1 MSKINELTR
10 RDFLLAT
17 VLTPMIAPAVMGS
30 ITSAQAQ
37 GTTSNNKRPNFL
49 FILPDQHRF
58 DWIGANPNLEVKTPN
73 LDSLIARGTRFQQ
86 AFVPSPVCGPSRA
99 CLASGREYDRCG
111 VGDNFTVYPTTQATY
126 YEKLRDA
133 GYYVGACGKL
143 DLAKPTFDNGIDGRN
158 HMSEWGFSDMVN
170 CAGKG
175 DAVLEWD
182 KFKTPFEPYMA
193 YMLKRGVADIHAAD
207 ITSRGGGRAKGP
219 EAYAKTYPTPIDDE
233 DYADN
238 WIGRTGIEMIRRFPK
253 DRPWHMVVN
262 FAGPHDPEDIT
273 QRMEKTVRGRKFPQP
288 FNSTQL
294 DPEQHEA
301 IRQNYTAMVE
311 NIDRWLGIYL
321 DELKQRGELENTIIV
336 FSSDHGEMLGDHNRW
351 GKNVPYDASV
361 GVPLVVAGPNIQH
374 RTSDA
379 LVSLI
384 DIAATFL
391 DYAKAEIPDGMT
403 ALSFRP
409 LLEGRT
415 NDHREYITSG
425 LLNWRMVRDKRYKL
439 IEGFDPSL
447 MKSYGSVPKGTKRP
461 IVLFDLQEDPNE
473 SNNIASQQPEIVA
486 SMKKRLPTR
495 NSDPSYGFPKPEDFA
510 NYGKRS

>member
-1 MSKINELTR
+1 
-10 RDFLLAT
+10 
-17 VLTPMIAPAVMGS
+17 
-30 ITSAQAQ
+30 
-37 GTTSNNKRPNFL
+37 
-49 FILPDQHRF
+49 
-58 DWIGANPNLEVKTPN
+58 
-73 LDSLIARGTRFQQ
+73 
-86 AFVPSPVCGPSRA
+86 
-99 CLASGREYDRCG
+99 
-111 VGDNFTVYPTTQATY
+111 
-126 YEKLRDA
+126 
-133 GYYVGACGKL
+133 
-143 DLAKPTFDNGIDGRN
+143 
-158 HMSEWGFSDMVN
+158 
-170 CAGKG
+170 
-175 DAVLEWD
+175 
-182 KFKTPFEPYMA
+182 
-193 YMLKRGVADIHAAD
+193 
-207 ITSRGGGRAKGP
+207 
-219 EAYAKTYPTPIDDE
+219 
-233 DYADN
+233 
-238 WIGRTGIEMIRRFPK
+238 
-253 DRPWHMVVN
+253 
-262 FAGPHDPEDIT
+262 
-273 QRMEKTVRGRKFPQP
+273 
-288 FNSTQL
+288 
-294 DPEQHEA
+294 
-301 IRQNYTAMVE
+301 
-311 NIDRWLGIYL
+311 
-321 DELKQRGELENTIIV
+321 
-336 FSSDHGEMLGDHNRW
+336 MLGDHNRW

-415 NDHREYITSG
+415 NDHREYVTSG